1 MSNPYEAPNDQV
13 PQATTK
19 PLPPPQ
25 PPGLV
30 GHVRIVAILMIVQGV
45 LELLLAI
52 YFIVF
57 GLFFGST
64 FGDAMMR
71 DPNFRQGQ
79 GPPPELMSAIMTATP
94 IVMGAVGFV
103 VGVLHVYAGFR
114 NFLFQNRML
123 GIIALVGGMA
133 SIGTVYCC
141 PTSFMLFIYGAIV
154 YMNASVTR
162 AFDMAVEGYPSDAIL
177 FTFSG
182 YRHTEEKQ
190 V

>member
-1 MSNPYEAPNDQV
+1 MSNPYEAPIDYA

-19 PLPPPQ
+19 PLPPREL
-25 PPGLV
+25 PGLV

-45 LELLLAI
+45 LELLMAI

-57 GLFFGST
+57 GFFFGAT
-64 FGDAMMR
+64 LGEAMMK

-94 IVMGAVGFV
+94 IVMGSVGFI
-103 VGVLHVYAGFR
+103 VGVLHIYAGFR

-154 YMNASVTR
+154 YMNPSVVR
-162 AFDMAVEGYPSDAIL
+162 AFGMAAEGYPSDAIL

-182 YRHTEEKQ
+182 FRRAEEEQ
-190 V
+190 A